1 MDFGYSGKLAVV
13 TGGGKGI
20 GRAIAE
26 ALAAEGAVIAVTDVG
41 LDLAAEAAREI
52 TAKGLKAFPYQLDVT
67 SRSAVGETFARIAAE
82 RGPVEILVNNAGI
95 VRKQPTAT
103 LTDAEFDLVDRV
115 NFRGALYCCQ
125 QVMEGMKQRRSGR
138 IVNVIS
144 LVVKLIGRTDVLSYA
159 ASKASL
165 GAMTRM
171 LAKELGEH
179 GVTVNGVLPG
189 SIAVTDFNDSVGVS
203 KDVKLLPGMNVPA
216 GRRGTPEDIGPV
228 VAFLCSRQAG
238 YITGEFVNVNGGLF
252 MD

>member
-26 ALAAEGAVIAVTDVG
+26 ALAAEGAVVAVTDVG

-52 TAKGLKAFPYQLDVT
+52 TAKGLTAFPYQLDVT
-67 SRSAVGETFARIAAE
+67 SRAAVAEAFARITAE

-95 VRKQPTAT
+95 VRKQPTQT
-103 LTDAEFDLVDRV
+103 LTDEEFDLDDRV

-125 QVMEGMKQRRSGR
+125 KVMEGMKQRRSGR

-179 GVTVNGVLPG
+179 GITVNGVLPG
-189 SIAVTDFNDSVGVS
+189 SIAISFAASS
-203 KDVKLLPGMNVPA
+203 SA
-216 GRRGTPEDIGPV
+216 R
-228 VAFLCSRQAG
+228 
-238 YITGEFVNVNGGLF
+238 
-252 MD
+252 

>member
-1 MDFGYSGKLAVV
+1 MDFGYADKLAVV
-13 TGGGKGI
+13 TGGAKGI

-26 ALAAEGAVIAVTDVG
+26 ALAAEGAVVAVTDIED
-41 LDLAAEAAREI
+41 DLASSTAAAI
-52 TAKGLKAFPYQLDVT
+52 TATGGKAFGYRLDVT
-67 SRSAVGETFARIAAE
+67 SRDQVREVFAAIARE

-103 LTDAEFDLVDRV
+103 LTDEEFDLVDRV

-125 QVMEGMKQRRSGR
+125 EVMEGMKARRSGR

-144 LVVKLIGRTDVLSYA
+144 LVAKLIGRTDVLSYA

-179 GVTVNGVLPG
+179 GITVNGVLPG
-189 SIAVTDFNDSVGVS
+189 SIAVTDFNDAVGVS
-203 KDVKLLPGMNVPA
+203 KDVKLLPGMSVPM